1 VAAGLSYPPPAAQS
15 RLTVILKSTHLTQ
28 VQTLLSAPAELSARF
43 YKLLV
48 AAALAGLAAGVV
60 VRAVIE
66 HSAVL
71 LSRLV
76 LLALLLAAAAL
87 TVSVLPQTAA
97 TAPLTVT
104 PQRAV
109 VLVNQTTTEVTVAQ
123 AVAQEALVLE
133 PLLEAPAFLVKAML
147 VATLRKE
154 VLTQAA
160 AVAVLLLLAALE

>member
-1 VAAGLSYPPPAAQS
+1 
-15 RLTVILKSTHLTQ
+15 
-28 VQTLLSAPAELSARF
+28 
-43 YKLLV
+43 
-48 AAALAGLAAGVV
+48 
-60 VRAVIE
+60 
-66 HSAVL
+66 
-71 LSRLV
+71 
-76 LLALLLAAAAL
+76 
-87 TVSVLPQTAA
+87 
-97 TAPLTVT
+97 
-104 PQRAV
+104 V